1 MRGLAGLMMSLLAL
15 AAAAPGVAGGVG
27 AVAGG
32 SGVAGGPPSLTGV
45 PSLAG
50 PPCAT
55 ATTQTLV
62 SIDGNVAERIYRDEL
77 VEAGRSPTSTRS
89 KKTARC

>member
-15 AAAAPGVAGGVG
+15 AVAVPGVAG
-27 AVAGG
+27 A
-32 SGVAGGPPSLTGV
+32 

-50 PPCAT
+50 APCAAAT
-55 ATTQTLV
+55 AQTLV
-62 SIDGNVAERIYRDEL
+62 SIDGNVAERISATSSW
-77 VEAGRSPTSTRS
+77 EAGRSPTSTRS